1 MQGYGQGVCYMTTL
15 QRGLVI
21 TLACVVLF
29 TTFELIRRRK
39 LWEKY
44 AILWLLTGIVLLICS
59 LFPKIIY
66 IVSDLLGLAHLTTML
81 LITVLFLLCIVLHF
95 TTVMSS
101 RTEKQTKIAQKIA
114 ILELRIN
121 ELEKNIQ
128 QSKNLKKNMT
138 PEFPAAQEN
147 TEKKRIPAVSISTKN
162 MNTDVVGDAIH
173 S

>member
-1 MQGYGQGVCYMTTL
+1 MSTL

-21 TLACVVLF
+21 ALACVILF
-29 TTFELIRRRK
+29 ATFELIRRRK

-44 AILWLLTGIVLLICS
+44 AILWLLTGSVLLICG

-95 TTVMSS
+95 TTVLSS
-101 RTEKQTKIAQKIA
+101 KTERQTKIAQKIA
-114 ILELRIN
+114 ILELRID

-138 PEFPAAQEN
+138 LELPAAQEN
-147 TEKKRIPAVSISTKN
+147 SEKKRIPAVSISTKN